1 MQLPGWQSKA
11 GAGELGK
18 VRASAAEPLAFTT
31 HPMCVC
37 VYVCAGYVLATLFT
51 SMLSPILHQLPKTAL
66 APMQRAISQTD
77 CSLRLRQWTLAH
89 PP

>member
-18 VRASAAEPLAFTT
+18 VRASVAEPLAFTT
-31 HPMCVC
+31 HPMCIC

-51 SMLSPILHQLPKTAL
+51 SILSPQTLNLHATACK
-66 APMQRAISQTD
+66 QSRVVCTG
-77 CSLRLRQWTLAH
+77 
-89 PP
+89 